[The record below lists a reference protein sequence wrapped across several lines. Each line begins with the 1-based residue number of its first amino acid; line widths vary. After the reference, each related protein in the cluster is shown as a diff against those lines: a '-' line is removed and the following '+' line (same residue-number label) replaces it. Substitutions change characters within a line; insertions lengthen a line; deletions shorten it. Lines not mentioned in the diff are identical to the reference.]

1 MLYWYNVRQSWKVQC
16 SGLDSSKCLFQI
28 GNQIVDMLRADR
40 QTDSARINF
49 LFCKFLRVELRM
61 SGTCRMN
68 DQ

>member
-1 MLYWYNVRQSWKVQC
+1 MESSVF
-16 SGLDSSKCLFQI
+16 GLDFSKCLFQI

-40 QTDSARINF
+40 QADSARINF